1 MATEYLECRSCK
13 KKLAAWSRDILDQ
26 LDPSHRDQFP
36 AVLTYRL
43 SCNREVVRLMR
54 GRTLGNS
61 ATALYRHL
69 CVRHK
74 EHWLGQSAMYLS
86 VLKPFVTQDTDPSRL
101 VAPLPQMVPVP
112 CPSWLLSVYAKDV
125 LTRLPE
131 LKARVTSVYG
141 SILKM
146 DSTKKITK
154 KLAGEAAGTAA
165 WATDVGNEIGQ
176 VLMCVLTEGEGKGL
190 LPMCSGLVD
199 RYRRAGEAPPQ
210 VLYVDRDCC
219 SAGGK
224 GKAAAMFSEWD
235 QLVVRL
241 DLWHFMR
248 RIAVGVTTDCH
259 PLYGPFMGRLSAC
272 IFEWDAGD
280 VERLK
285 EACDGKPTAKE
296 LARHCRRRTRGAQ
309 ETKELIE
316 RLLKDFMEATDT
328 MGVRLFDKDRMNEIW
343 RTQQQHI
350 DCIQDPPGVQ
360 LYKKIGQVTKGGSF
374 CPSIAAH
381 VARRPWSPSTC
392 T

>member
-1 MATEYLECRSCK
+1 MVTEYLECRPCK

-26 LDPSHRDQFP
+26 LDPSHREQFP

-43 SCNREVVRLMR
+43 SCDREVVRLLR

-69 CVRHK
+69 CLRHK
-74 EHWLGQSAMYLS
+74 EHYLGQSTLYLS
-86 VLKPFVTQDTDPSRL
+86 VLRNFVTQNTDPSSL
-101 VAPLPQMVPVP
+101 IAALPQMVPVP
-112 CPSWLLSVYAKDV
+112 SPSWLLSVYAREV

-146 DSTKKITK
+146 DSTKKVTK
-154 KLAGEAAGTAA
+154 KLAGHAAGTAA
-165 WATDVGNEIGQ
+165 WVTDVGNEIGQ

-190 LPMCSGLVD
+190 LPMCSGLVV

-219 SAGGK
+219 SAGDK

-241 DLWHFMR
+241 DVWHFIR
-248 RIAVGVTTDCH
+248 RIAVGVTTDSH
-259 PLYGPFMGRLSAC
+259 PLYAPFMGHLSAC

-285 EACDGKPTAKE
+285 EACGGKPTAKE
-296 LARHCRRRTRGAQ
+296 LARHCRRRTRGAK

-316 RLLKDFMEATDT
+316 QLLNDFMEATDT
-328 MGVRLFDKDRMNEIW
+328 MGVRLFDKERMEEIW
-343 RTQQQHI
+343 RTQQPHI
-350 DCIQDPPGVQ
+350 ECIQDPPGVQ
-360 LYKKIGQVTKGGSF
+360 LYRRIG
-374 CPSIAAH
+374 
-381 VARRPWSPSTC
+381 R
-392 T
+392 